1 VNDAGPRR
9 RAVADRAR
17 ERDRSA
23 HPMPAASTP
32 PSPDQPDPGATGS
45 GLPRSGLPTVGWR
58 EWVGLPDLGID
69 HCKAKVDTGA
79 RTSCMHA
86 EDIAVDAG
94 NDHGWVTA
102 LLRPWQDNDHD
113 PVRVRVP
120 LVGTRRVR
128 SSNGSVEDRP
138 VIATTVVLGELAIV
152 AQLTLTRR
160 DDMRLRM
167 LLGREALGDRVVVD
181 AARSYVA
188 GRPPARIRRRNT
200 ASTDQD
206 PPCS

>member
-1 VNDAGPRR
+1 MAWTNERATPHGGAANAG
-9 RAVADRAR
+9 AR
-17 ERDRSA
+17 IDDRSTRLMVA
-23 HPMPAASTP
+23 PSIPTP
-32 PSPDQPDPGATGS
+32 DRPEP

-58 EWVGLPDLGID
+58 EWVGLPELGID

-79 RTSCMHA
+79 RTSSLHA
-86 EDIAVDAG
+86 EEVAVDERG
-94 NDHGWVTA
+94 DHGWVTA

-167 LLGREALGDRVVVD
+167 LLGREALGERVVVD

-188 GRPPARIRRRNT
+188 GRPPAPIRRRNT